1 MAMERERAGSQ
12 SLLDASA
19 ASDTGQIDRMKSL
32 MSTYYGVDD
41 DAMSHGDEAP
51 SPREVSRN
59 SKDVNSSR
67 FDPDAY
73 IADVLR
79 QCAPPGETARA
90 RCSDA
95 LFAKDQHSRSC
106 STATRLW

>member
-12 SLLDASA
+12 SLLDASV

-41 DAMSHGDEAP
+41 DLGHGDEAP
-51 SPREVSRN
+51 SPREMSRN

-79 QCAPPGETARA
+79 QCACAAPANVQM
-90 RCSDA
+90 C
-95 LFAKDQHSRSC
+95 
-106 STATRLW
+106 